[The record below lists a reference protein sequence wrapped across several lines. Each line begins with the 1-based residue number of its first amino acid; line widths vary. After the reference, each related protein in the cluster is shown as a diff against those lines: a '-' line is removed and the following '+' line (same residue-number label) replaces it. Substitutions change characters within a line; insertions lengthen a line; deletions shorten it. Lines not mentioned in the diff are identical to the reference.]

1 MVVINGKTINL
12 GNNKEN
18 INSRNKNYKNRIKS
32 AIPSSSIQI
41 YKIKNGNENEIVNDD
56 ENGGQLIDSE
66 SDKSE
71 TIKSEFIINNY
82 KKNYFDEDNEEYL
95 KEMNALQDDLKN
107 IKVIIFKFVKNVINE
122 INNLYKKIDDIEKKY
137 KYKKNEKKINNI
149 NNDII
154 IYYIYKIL
162 NINIIEEQFKKIL
175 QNYNCIINTNNINNY
190 NNSCINNFINKA
202 DKNKNKD
209 ENIIIIKY
217 EFIRNINEL
226 KEIKFFGKE
235 FIEKN
240 KKYQMKI
247 MKDKQ
252 NINKIRTYNITSQ
265 SFFHGNNNR
274 ENTSN
279 REVYD
284 KASDNITEES
294 ESKHNWE
301 EISNTINLIKKDKT
315 NNIISIKLKG
325 FNNNI
330 DLSHMFYGCSNILSL
345 EIDLNLHGI
354 NIINMTNM
362 FKKCKELQ
370 KIIIVESKFK
380 CSIIIKDMTGIFADC
395 NSLKEIPNIFKWDTT
410 NVETM
415 KYMFSKCHSLKNISY
430 LQNLN
435 TLNVKDM
442 SGLFEECISLESLSA
457 LSNWKTNSLENMN
470 KLFFGCEKLNEISGI
485 SNWDISKV
493 TNMSCM
499 FYGCESLAE
508 ISVLSE
514 WKDKTSKVK
523 CMSYMFGKCSA
534 LTNIDLLSKWDL
546 SNVVEMNNMFEECTN
561 LEDISN
567 LSLLNPLNVRDIG
580 FMFYGCT
587 SLVKTPKEFNF
598 ETNSIKD
605 MSFMFYNC
613 KSLEIKS
620 IFNISK
626 FKFAD
631 KTDIFTGCKSKCQC
645 LII

>member
-1 MVVINGKTINL
+1 MVVINIKTDNFGNIN
-12 GNNKEN
+12 EN
-18 INSRNKNYKNRIKS
+18 INSRKKNYINRI
-32 AIPSSSIQI
+32 
-41 YKIKNGNENEIVNDD
+41 NENENVNDG
-56 ENGGQLIDSE
+56 ENGGQLIDSD
-66 SDKSE
+66 SNNSE
-71 TIKSEFIINNY
+71 TIKSEFIIKNY

-107 IKVIIFKFVKNVINE
+107 IKLKIFEFVKNVINE
-122 INNLYKKIDDIEKKY
+122 INNLYKKIDVIEKKY
-137 KYKKNEKKINNI
+137 KYKKIEKINNI

-154 IYYIYKIL
+154 IYYINKIL

-175 QNYNCIINTNNINNY
+175 QNYN

-202 DKNKNKD
+202 DKNKKKN

-252 NINKIRTYNITSQ
+252 NINKKRTYSNTSQ
-265 SFFHGNNNR
+265 SFYHRNNNR
-274 ENTSN
+274 DNTSN

-301 EISNTINLIKKDKT
+301 EISNTINLTKKDKS

-330 DLSHMFYGCSNILSL
+330 DLSHMFYDCSNILSL

-370 KIIIVESKFK
+370 KITVESKFK

>member
-1 MVVINGKTINL
+1 MVVINIKTDNFGNIN
-12 GNNKEN
+12 EN
-18 INSRNKNYKNRIKS
+18 INSRKKNYINRI
-32 AIPSSSIQI
+32 
-41 YKIKNGNENEIVNDD
+41 NENENVNDG
-56 ENGGQLIDSE
+56 ENGGQLIDSD
-66 SDKSE
+66 SNNSE
-71 TIKSEFIINNY
+71 TIKSEFIIKNY

-107 IKVIIFKFVKNVINE
+107 IKEIIDKFVKNVINK

-137 KYKKNEKKINNI
+137 KYKKNEKQINNI

-175 QNYNCIINTNNINNY
+175 QNYN

-202 DKNKNKD
+202 DKNKKKN

-240 KKYQMKI
+240 KKYKMKI

-265 SFFHGNNNR
+265 SFFHGNNIR

-345 EIDLNLHGI
+345 EIDLNLNGI

-370 KIIIVESKFK
+370 KITVESKFK